1 MMQKINFCEKKI
13 NSFVLYTPENEGDC
27 VDAVPFREEVIMAN
41 RRMIS
46 SLVMESDA
54 FLELPLSSQALY
66 THLILQADSW
76 GFLSSL
82 NNTKRMIGATQE
94 DVDCLEEN
102 GFIIRFKGT
111 PTVCITHW
119 NMMNSLKDRGKSEF
133 PEKKLV
139 RQDGGVYV
147 LRSAKDI
154 LDDDDDEED

>member
-1 MMQKINFCEKKI
+1 MQ
-13 NSFVLYTPENEGDC
+13 SPSAEGLT
-27 VDAVPFREEVIMAN
+27 MAT

-46 SLVMESDA
+46 SLIMESDD

-82 NNTKRMIGATQE
+82 NITKRMIGATQE
-94 DVDCLEEN
+94 DVDCLEKS

-119 NMMNSLKDRGKSEF
+119 HMMNTLKEKGKSEF
-133 PEKKLV
+133 PEKKYVKL
-139 RQDGGVYV
+139 DGGVYV
-147 LRSAKDI
+147 LKKDV
-154 LDDDDDEED
+154 LDDDDEE